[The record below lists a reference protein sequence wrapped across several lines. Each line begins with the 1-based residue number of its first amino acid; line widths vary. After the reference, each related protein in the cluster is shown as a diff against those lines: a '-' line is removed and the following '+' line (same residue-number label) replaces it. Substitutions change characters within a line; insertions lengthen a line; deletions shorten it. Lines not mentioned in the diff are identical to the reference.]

1 MDDHRVYVPLQGEHF
16 ISIAR
21 DTGETA
27 WTADIESAWPP
38 LVHDG
43 VVYIAASDELHALD
57 AASGEHKW
65 RVPMGRGPM
74 AALAMTEDTIV
85 GLVAP
90 DEVWA
95 FRRTDGQRLWVRA
108 LGGTV
113 GPASMAIDGNRIFVA
128 IGSRLVRVA
137 LGDGAIAWDRTLPGM
152 LKAPVAYDGRVFV
165 ASTANALHAVS
176 QNSGAIAWSYP
187 TGADV
192 IGAAVDGNMVYVTSL
207 DNVLRA
213 LKQGSGGQVWKKPLT
228 TRPTGP
234 PRVAGGVVAVSG
246 LMPPLST
253 FNAKTGAPIA
263 TFDASGRSAA
273 REVSHPGVVLAEADS
288 VHGVHRRN
296 HARWPSHGS
305 SPGGDA
311 VSRSAPRAL
320 FQRAR
325 KTADQGTV
333 RPRTLT
339 DVYELVSAGCRTAAR
354 RRTPSSMRSTDGAEN
369 DSRIVS

>member
-74 AALAMTEDTIV
+74 AALAMTQDTIV

-137 LGDGAIAWDRTLPGM
+137 LVDGAITWDRTLPGM
-152 LKAPVAYDGRVFV
+152 LKAPVAYDDRVFV

-263 TFDASGRSAA
+263 AFDASGD
-273 REVSHPGVVLAEADS
+273 L
-288 VHGVHRRN
+288 
-296 HARWPSHGS
+296 
-305 SPGGDA
+305 
-311 VSRSAPRAL
+311 
-320 FQRAR
+320 QRA
-325 KTADQGTV
+325 KFLTPVLFSSKLTPYTV
-333 RPRTLT
+333 SIVAITRDGRAMGHRPVAMLFRDPPLVPFSNVPGKPLT
-339 DVYELVSAGCRTAAR
+339 KERFGPGR
-354 RRTPSSMRSTDGAEN
+354 
-369 DSRIVS
+369 